1 MKKIGIITTLSI
13 IVLTIWNEIIEKNLK
28 KMEEPLF
35 ITHEGFPIYHG
46 DEYWAFQNESKT
58 DAAKC
63 IADKMWLYNDGAE
76 RFKFKETAQHAI
88 EVFKWLNET

>member
-1 MKKIGIITTLSI
+1 MRKIIIGTLAYFIAKFIIT
-13 IVLTIWNEIIEKNLK
+13 K